1 MTTSVL
7 PDHERQPGPHAVHV
21 EHQQA
26 ARRLPPRVLGAEAPL
41 RARRA
46 PERGVLHVHLPPQ
59 RARHGLPSM
68 MEKLSADPG
77 RLLESHSTMAGEV
90 PVRQFRVSTRRR
102 RARC

>member
-1 MTTSVL
+1 MNE
-7 PDHERQPGPHAVHV
+7 D
-21 EHQQA
+21 QQA
-26 ARRLPPRVLGAEAPL
+26 AHRLQPRVLGAEAPL

-77 RLLESHSTMAGEV
+77 MQSARESHSTMAGEV
-90 PVRQFRVSTRRR
+90 PVSQFRVPKCRTRRR
-102 RARC
+102 